1 VRHQSGWPSNSWS
14 SIEIAPPGEDVLLL
28 VTDGVG
34 EPYALKHPFKLSGD
48 VWVHSKK
55 GTALKVRALK
65 WRFKHERARK
75 AMSVGRE
82 AQWD

>member
-1 VRHQSGWPSNSWS
+1 MRHQSTRPNGRWS
-14 SIEIAPPGEDVLLL
+14 SIEMAPPDEDVLLL

-55 GTALKVRALK
+55 GAALKVQPLK
-65 WRFKHERARK
+65 WRSRTNKEGIVR
-75 AMSVGRE
+75 
-82 AQWD
+82 D